1 MNERHCASHRV
12 AYVRV
17 ALRSRSSAINTCI
30 RILSNGA
37 APIEGS
43 KNNRHEKTL

>member
-12 AYVRV
+12 A
-17 ALRSRSSAINTCI
+17 SSAINTCI

-43 KNNRHEKTL
+43 ENNRHEKTL